1 MNVMTQRHFDEELSD
16 LKTKLL
22 RMAGQA
28 EDQIDKAL
36 TALVTRDSALA
47 RQVIER
53 DHQVNAL
60 DVEIDE
66 ESIRLL
72 ALHQPAARDLR
83 LVTTAMKIATELER
97 ISDLAENVCE
107 RAIEL
112 NEEPQLK
119 PYIDIPMMGKM
130 ARMMVK
136 QSIDAFVKDDAAL
149 ARKVLTDDDFV
160 DDLMEQLFRELLS
173 FMLEDTRTI
182 SRAIRLSFIA
192 KYLERM
198 ADTDPSNA
206 ENGGELGYFSKGTM
220 VEEFENI
227 AFSMNVGEI
236 SDPVK
241 TDYGYHLI
249 HLTDKKEAKEANFE
263 DHKEEIKQTLF
274 DQKISTLYSTWITEQ
289 REKLEIESTLVKE

>member
-1 MNVMTQRHFDEELSD
+1 MNRMPQRHFDEELAD

-36 TALVTRDSALA
+36 SALVTRDSALA
-47 RQVIER
+47 REVIER
-53 DHQVNAL
+53 DHLVNSL

-97 ISDLAENVCE
+97 ISDLAENVSE
-107 RAIEL
+107 RVIEL

-119 PYIDIPMMGKM
+119 PYIDIPMMGNM

-136 QSIDAFVKDDAAL
+136 QSIDAFVKDDSQL
-149 ARKVLTDDDFV
+149 ARKVLADDDFV
-160 DDLMEQLFRELLS
+160 DNLMEQLFRELLS

-198 ADTDPSNA
+198 ADHAT
-206 ENGGELGYFSKGTM
+206 
-220 VEEFENI
+220 NI
-227 AFSMNVGEI
+227 AELVVYLVEG
-236 SDPVK
+236 
-241 TDYGYHLI
+241 
-249 HLTDKKEAKEANFE
+249 
-263 DHKEEIKQTLF
+263 
-274 DQKISTLYSTWITEQ
+274 KIIRHTTPPGSSKNDIAEG
-289 REKLEIESTLVKE
+289 

>member
-1 MNVMTQRHFDEELSD
+1 VTMMTQRHFDEELAD

-22 RMAGQA
+22 RMAAQT
-28 EDQIDKAL
+28 EDQIDQAL

-47 RQVIER
+47 RVVIER
-53 DHQVNAL
+53 DHQINAL

-97 ISDLAENVCE
+97 ISDLSENVSE
-107 RAIEL
+107 RVIEL

-119 PYIDIPMMGKM
+119 PYIDIPMMGNM
-130 ARMMVK
+130 ARVMVK
-136 QSIDAFVKDDAAL
+136 HSIDAFVKEDSQL
-149 ARKVLTDDDFV
+149 ARKVLADDDYV

-173 FMLEDTRTI
+173 YMLEDTRTI

-198 ADTDPSNA
+198 ADHAT
-206 ENGGELGYFSKGTM
+206 
-220 VEEFENI
+220 NI
-227 AFSMNVGEI
+227 AELVVYLVEGKIIRHTTPPGPS
-236 SDPVK
+236 
-241 TDYGYHLI
+241 
-249 HLTDKKEAKEANFE
+249 KESLA
-263 DHKEEIKQTLF
+263 QG
-274 DQKISTLYSTWITEQ
+274 
-289 REKLEIESTLVKE
+289 

>member
-1 MNVMTQRHFDEELSD
+1 MTQRHFDDELAD
-16 LKTKLL
+16 LKTTLL
-22 RMAGQA
+22 RMAGLA

-53 DHQVNAL
+53 DHQVNTL

-66 ESIRLL
+66 ECIRLL

-83 LVTTAMKIATELER
+83 LVTTAMKISTELER
-97 ISDLAENVCE
+97 ISDLAENVSE
-107 RAIEL
+107 RTIEL

-119 PYIDIPMMGKM
+119 PYIDIPLMGKM
-130 ARMMVK
+130 ARTMVK
-136 QSIDAFVKDDAAL
+136 ESIDAFVKDDSAL
-149 ARKVLTDDDFV
+149 ARKVLSDDDFV

-198 ADTDPSNA
+198 ADHAT
-206 ENGGELGYFSKGTM
+206 
-220 VEEFENI
+220 NI
-227 AFSMNVGEI
+227 AELVVYLVEGKIIRHTIPPGS
-236 SDPVK
+236 SDR
-241 TDYGYHLI
+241 DLAQ
-249 HLTDKKEAKEANFE
+249 L
-263 DHKEEIKQTLF
+263 
-274 DQKISTLYSTWITEQ
+274 
-289 REKLEIESTLVKE
+289 

>member
-1 MNVMTQRHFDEELSD
+1 MMTQRHFDEELSD

-22 RMAGQA
+22 RMAAQT
-28 EDQIDKAL
+28 EDQIDQAL

-47 RQVIER
+47 REVIAR
-53 DHQVNAL
+53 DHQINAL

-97 ISDLAENVCE
+97 ISDLSENVSE
-107 RAIEL
+107 RVIEL

-119 PYIDIPMMGKM
+119 PYIDIPMMGNM

-136 QSIDAFVKDDAAL
+136 HSIDAFVRDDAQL
-149 ARKVLTDDDFV
+149 ARKVLADDDYV

-198 ADTDPSNA
+198 ADHAT
-206 ENGGELGYFSKGTM
+206 
-220 VEEFENI
+220 NI
-227 AFSMNVGEI
+227 AELVVYLVEGKI
-236 SDPVK
+236 IRHTTPPAPP
-241 TDYGYHLI
+241 
-249 HLTDKKEAKEANFE
+249 KERLAKG
-263 DHKEEIKQTLF
+263 
-274 DQKISTLYSTWITEQ
+274 
-289 REKLEIESTLVKE
+289 

>member
-1 MNVMTQRHFDEELSD
+1 MPLRHFDEELSD

-22 RMAGQA
+22 RMAAQA

-47 RQVIER
+47 REVIER
-53 DHQVNAL
+53 DHLVNAL

-119 PYIDIPMMGKM
+119 PYIDIPMMGNM

-136 QSIDAFVKDDAAL
+136 QSIDAFVKDDSAL
-149 ARKVLTDDDFV
+149 ARKVLTDDDYV

-173 FMLEDTRTI
+173 FMIEDARTI
-182 SRAIRLSFIA
+182 TRAIRLSFIA

-198 ADTDPSNA
+198 ADHAT
-206 ENGGELGYFSKGTM
+206 
-220 VEEFENI
+220 NI
-227 AFSMNVGEI
+227 AELVVYLVEGKIIRHTTPSG
-236 SDPVK
+236 PPP
-241 TDYGYHLI
+241 TDL
-249 HLTDKKEAKEANFE
+249 
-263 DHKEEIKQTLF
+263 
-274 DQKISTLYSTWITEQ
+274 
-289 REKLEIESTLVKE
+289 EKS

>member
-1 MNVMTQRHFDEELSD
+1 MNHMRQRHFDEELVE

-22 RMAGQA
+22 RMAGLA

-36 TALVTRDSALA
+36 TALVNRDSALA

-66 ESIRLL
+66 DCIRLL

-83 LVTTAMKIATELER
+83 LITTAMKIATELER

-119 PYIDIPMMGKM
+119 PYIDIPRMGRW
-130 ARMMVK
+130 ARTMVK
-136 QSIDAFVKDDAAL
+136 ESIDAFVKDDAIL
-149 ARKVLTDDDFV
+149 ARKVLADDDFV

-173 FMLEDTRTI
+173 FMLESPQTI
-182 SRAIRLSFIA
+182 TRAIRLSFIA

-198 ADTDPSNA
+198 ADHAT
-206 ENGGELGYFSKGTM
+206 
-220 VEEFENI
+220 NI
-227 AFSMNVGEI
+227 AELVVYLVEGKIIRHTTPPTS
-236 SDPVK
+236 S
-241 TDYGYHLI
+241 
-249 HLTDKKEAKEANFE
+249 ANGLS
-263 DHKEEIKQTLF
+263 Q
-274 DQKISTLYSTWITEQ
+274 Q
-289 REKLEIESTLVKE
+289 

>member
-1 MNVMTQRHFDEELSD
+1 MPQRHFDEELSD

-28 EDQIDKAL
+28 EDQIDRAL

-47 RQVIER
+47 REVIER
-53 DHQVNAL
+53 DHLVNAL

-97 ISDLAENVCE
+97 ISDLAENVSE
-107 RAIEL
+107 RVIEL

-119 PYIDIPMMGKM
+119 PYIDIPMMGNM

-136 QSIDAFVKDDAAL
+136 ESIDAFVKDDALL
-149 ARKVLTDDDFV
+149 ARKVLADDDFV
-160 DDLMEQLFRELLS
+160 DDLMEQVFRELLS

-198 ADTDPSNA
+198 ADHAT
-206 ENGGELGYFSKGTM
+206 
-220 VEEFENI
+220 NI
-227 AFSMNVGEI
+227 AELVVYLVEG
-236 SDPVK
+236 
-241 TDYGYHLI
+241 
-249 HLTDKKEAKEANFE
+249 
-263 DHKEEIKQTLF
+263 
-274 DQKISTLYSTWITEQ
+274 KIIRHTIPPGSPKVDIAET
-289 REKLEIESTLVKE
+289 

>member
-1 MNVMTQRHFDEELSD
+1 MNIMPQRHFDEELSD

-22 RMAGQA
+22 RMAGQT
-28 EDQIDKAL
+28 EDQIDRAL

-53 DHQVNAL
+53 DHLVNAL

-97 ISDLAENVCE
+97 ISDLAENVSE
-107 RAIEL
+107 RVIEL

-119 PYIDIPMMGKM
+119 PYIDIPTMGNM

-136 QSIDAFVKDDAAL
+136 QSIDAFVKDDALL

-160 DDLMEQLFRELLS
+160 DDLMEQVFRELLS
-173 FMLEDTRTI
+173 FMLEDARTI

-198 ADTDPSNA
+198 ADHAT
-206 ENGGELGYFSKGTM
+206 
-220 VEEFENI
+220 NI
-227 AFSMNVGEI
+227 AELVVYLVEGKIIRHTTPPGSSKN
-236 SDPVK
+236 D
-241 TDYGYHLI
+241 L
-249 HLTDKKEAKEANFE
+249 AK
-263 DHKEEIKQTLF
+263 
-274 DQKISTLYSTWITEQ
+274 S
-289 REKLEIESTLVKE
+289 

>member
-1 MNVMTQRHFDEELSD
+1 MPLRHFDEELSD

-22 RMAGQA
+22 RMAAQA

-47 RQVIER
+47 REVIER
-53 DHQVNAL
+53 DHLVNAL

-119 PYIDIPMMGKM
+119 PYIDIPTMGNM

-149 ARKVLTDDDFV
+149 ARKVLTDDDYV

-173 FMLEDTRTI
+173 FMIEDTRTI

-198 ADTDPSNA
+198 ADHAT
-206 ENGGELGYFSKGTM
+206 
-220 VEEFENI
+220 NI
-227 AFSMNVGEI
+227 AELVVYLVEGKI
-236 SDPVK
+236 IRHTTPPVSSQIDLPK
-241 TDYGYHLI
+241 D
-249 HLTDKKEAKEANFE
+249 
-263 DHKEEIKQTLF
+263 
-274 DQKISTLYSTWITEQ
+274 
-289 REKLEIESTLVKE
+289 

>member
-1 MNVMTQRHFDEELSD
+1 MIQRHFDEELSD

-22 RMAGQA
+22 RMAGQV
-28 EDQIDKAL
+28 EDQIDQAL

-47 RQVIER
+47 HQVIER
-53 DHQVNAL
+53 DHLVNSL

-119 PYIDIPMMGKM
+119 PYIDIPMMGNM

-136 QSIDAFVKDDAAL
+136 QSIDAFVKDDAML

-160 DDLMEQLFRELLS
+160 DNLMEQLFRELLS

-198 ADTDPSNA
+198 ADHAT
-206 ENGGELGYFSKGTM
+206 
-220 VEEFENI
+220 NI
-227 AFSMNVGEI
+227 AELVVYLVEGKNIRHITPPGS
-236 SDPVK
+236 
-241 TDYGYHLI
+241 
-249 HLTDKKEAKEANFE
+249 
-263 DHKEEIKQTLF
+263 
-274 DQKISTLYSTWITEQ
+274 STNSLA
-289 REKLEIESTLVKE
+289 ES